1 MSDEYK
7 YKLDHFLFPLIT
19 NIPKPKIL
27 ELGVQNGTSTHKFL
41 EICNKNDGY
50 LYSVD
55 VDDCSKVS
63 DDSRWLFM
71 NSRDDNF
78 EYIKK
83 KIPQKLDIIYLDSL
97 HEANHVNKIF
107 YSYYEMLN
115 VGGYFFIDD
124 ISHLPYLKENERNNF
139 YCEIN
144 NKETFHEIIEIFN
157 NNCNLFE
164 LNFSFKSSGLAIIK
178 KTSHEPLKKKMKIQ
192 SREKSLKNILRL
204 IWKKIKK
211 D

>member
-1 MSDEYK
+1 
-7 YKLDHFLFPLIT
+7 
-19 NIPKPKIL
+19 
-27 ELGVQNGTSTHKFL
+27 
-41 EICNKNDGY
+41 
-50 LYSVD
+50 
-55 VDDCSKVS
+55 
-63 DDSRWLFM
+63 
-71 NSRDDNF
+71 
-78 EYIKK
+78 
-83 KIPQKLDIIYLDSL
+83 
-97 HEANHVNKIF
+97 
-107 YSYYEMLN
+107 MLN
-115 VGGYFFIDD
+115 IGGYFFIDD

-178 KTSHEPLKKKMKIQ
+178 KISHEPLKEKMKIQ

-211 D
+211 N